1 MDTCSVVTLNMLTF
15 GPLRKQA
22 DAVPAG
28 NIESGAMGLVDD
40 MLRLLLIGPG
50 MCVRLVLDHAALQL
64 QVASCPHG
72 ANARCV
78 QCIGWKTKHARPKAF
93 VWHILTEAL

>member
-1 MDTCSVVTLNMLTF
+1 MLGCHIEHVDLWAFEETT
-15 GPLRKQA
+15 

-64 QVASCPHG
+64 QVVSCPHG